1 MNARILLGSTFILL
15 GACEREDRHL
25 NAPPPRP
32 PQQFVSEVRLQ
43 PGPTQMNDTTE
54 GPFDDN
60 ASGTAEGQRLFG
72 QMNCSGCHANGGG
85 GMGPALMDEEWIY
98 GSRPDQIFASIAE
111 GRPNGMPTW
120 KYRLTNQQIWQLVA
134 YVRSLSGLTP
144 KGARPNRDDHMMVK
158 PAASQTPNA
167 QPRNAI
173 RP

>member
-1 MNARILLGSTFILL
+1 MKTRTLLSSACVLIA
-15 GACEREDRHL
+15 ACEREARHL
-25 NAPPPRP
+25 NAPPPNG

-43 PGPTQMNDTTE
+43 PGPTQMSDTSP
-54 GPFDDN
+54 GPFDSN
-60 ASGTAEGQRLFG
+60 AAATAEGQRLYG
-72 QMNCSGCHANGGG
+72 QMNCSGCHGNGGG
-85 GMGPALMDEEWIY
+85 AIGPALMDEEWIY

-134 YVRSLSGLTP
+134 YVQSLSGLTP

-167 QPRNAI
+167 KPRNST